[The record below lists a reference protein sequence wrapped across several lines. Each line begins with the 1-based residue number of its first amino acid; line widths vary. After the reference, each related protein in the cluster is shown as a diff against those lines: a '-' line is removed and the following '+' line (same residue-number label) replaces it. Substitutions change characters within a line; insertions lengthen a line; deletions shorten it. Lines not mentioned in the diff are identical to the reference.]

1 MSRPIEPCLE
11 AEMLAETIRR
21 SARDMNR
28 DQLLA
33 IIDKLTEA
41 YAGQRAAVKWAVMEA
56 GRSWMT

>member
-1 MSRPIEPCLE
+1 MSHPIEPCLE

-33 IIDKLTEA
+33 TIDKLTALQQANE
-41 YAGQRAAVKWAVMEA
+41 QREM
-56 GRSWMT
+56 GGHGSRSKLDD